1 MKFQQ
6 KEAVNFTSN
15 KGENDLVFQPNM
27 LFFYRDSV
35 TWETMAAPISP
46 EVYTRNTHT
55 TDGRLNDMQ

>member
-46 EVYTRNTHT
+46 EVYT
-55 TDGRLNDMQ
+55 